1 MIVFQYLTFVCEQ
14 SDLQTRLTEAG
25 LEGWRLHTCEP
36 VVMVGPE
43 GSGLLNVLVVLD
55 RIEDAPGEEDVV
67 EDSAPEGIPMG

>member
-36 VVMVGPE
+36 VVMTGPS

-55 RIEDAPGEEDVV
+55 RVMDAPGEEAVV
-67 EDSAPEGIPMG
+67 EDSAPEGIAMG